1 MPLKCDLLCE
11 ALQFP
16 EEEDASC
23 SVLPWHLLYHSTGNT
38 CVVCIA
44 QLVTTQAHWRGHDL
58 LSDALCYVGPLTEK
72 HSLSVLFVN
81 SVAVKSFL
89 TWPWSCFL
97 AWLLLL
103 MWVFLRPQRTQQTLV
118 HRIVCLIRKTILDPS
133 GCFFSK
139 KTGTDSFR
147 FLWHITTWSLFHPDC
162 AASEHTV
169 GYLYALEWWPLRPN
183 GYHSLL

>member
-72 HSLSVLFVN
+72 HSLSVLFMN

-89 TWPWSCFL
+89 TWPWSCFPGMASTTDVSFPETTENTANSCSQNRL
-97 AWLLLL
+97 SNQKNDTGSF
-103 MWVFLRPQRTQQTLV
+103 WVFLLQENWDWFLPLSLTHHHLKSLPSWLCCFWT
-118 HRIVCLIRKTILDPS
+118 HCRIYML
-133 GCFFSK
+133 
-139 KTGTDSFR
+139 
-147 FLWHITTWSLFHPDC
+147 
-162 AASEHTV
+162 
-169 GYLYALEWWPLRPN
+169 
-183 GYHSLL
+183 